1 MAIEEVILIDGIFF
15 LSYVELHYW
24 NFSFEYFV
32 LLLYIV
38 DTFLIVIYYF

>member
-1 MAIEEVILIDGIFF
+1 MAIEEVILIDGIF
-15 LSYVELHYW
+15 LSYVELPYW

-38 DTFLIVIYYF
+38 DTFLIVVYYF